1 MDPYGDK
8 ARTALPT
15 HALLPPASHQQQ
27 FVARSPLTTG
37 PGIVREIRLDNIVAD
52 TLNGQG
58 TAPGALPNYKELEL
72 KRPND
77 APTVIQGGL
86 ADYSR
91 IAQMQAMMDEMARSN
106 HLINDIGRNLH
117 TEAANANPLQAG
129 RYSGRLSL
137 ANRTAQ
143 SKAAPQNSQRPNVQ
157 EPGAR
162 S

>member
-1 MDPYGDK
+1 M
-8 ARTALPT
+8 
-15 HALLPPASHQQQ
+15 
-27 FVARSPLTTG
+27 TTG

-58 TAPGALPNYKELEL
+58 TAAGALPNYKELEL
-72 KRPND
+72 KRPNE

-106 HLINDIGRNLH
+106 HLINDIGRSLH
-117 TEAANANPLQAG
+117 AEATNADPLQAG